1 MGSSKRFCLATKD
14 LGYSHCGVAAHGRT
28 SKFLPKLDAFYVP
41 GGIVSGRPTAMLNP
55 YILRENVPRHMLAK
69 FQQSS
74 LKAEGWIS
82 LIQEAVLYDSIV
94 ADNDNDGS
102 NGEEELV
109 LGQSEEEESSTIAS
123 EIDEGEEESTFDFQW
138 GEPLDEE
145 DAESYPT
152 ASAHR
157 KALVDAEVFRLP
169 PALPRILAHIV
180 NAATP
185 DPSREIESPCPL
197 DEPIPRAPIIR
208 DGMLQ
213 LEGLFDVFVPSVP
226 VACHCV
232 FKAPG

>member
-1 MGSSKRFCLATKD
+1 
-14 LGYSHCGVAAHGRT
+14 
-28 SKFLPKLDAFYVP
+28 
-41 GGIVSGRPTAMLNP
+41 MLNP
-55 YILRENVPRHMLAK
+55 YILRENMPSHMLAK

-94 ADNDNDGS
+94 ADDDNDGS
-102 NGEEELV
+102 NGEEELA

-145 DAESYPT
+145 DVESYPT

-157 KALVDAEVFRLP
+157 KALVDAEVFRPP

-208 DGMLQ
+208 DGMLR

-226 VACHCV
+226 VACPCV
-232 FKAPG
+232 FKASG